1 MKCRVFME
9 RGMKMADLVKVED
22 VSFRYG
28 RDEEYALQNITFSV
42 REGEILGIVGPNGA
56 GKTTLLSLLE
66 GLHQPESGRI
76 ITAPNLRTGIL
87 FQVNGYFDNL
97 SVFENIDMF
106 QSMYRNAYDFEEL
119 DRIVDLEDIKD
130 KKVMELSGGQ
140 RQRFFLA
147 LSVLNRPDILILDEP
162 TTGLDPNARLM
173 LWNLIRKVTGTV
185 IVTSHYMDEVE
196 NLCDRVC
203 FVDKGRLFAVDS
215 PKKLINLSHVKG
227 YVTFSCK
234 DRDVIDEL
242 SESEEISRLD
252 VDTYRIGTERVD
264 DLIETLVGKYGGN
277 VYNIN
282 SRKPGLADAYCEITG
297 GVIEEG

>member
-1 MKCRVFME
+1 M
-9 RGMKMADLVKVED
+9 
-22 VSFRYG
+22 
-28 RDEEYALQNITFSV
+28 
-42 REGEILGIVGPNGA
+42 
-56 GKTTLLSLLE
+56 SLLE

-106 QSMYRNAYDFEEL
+106 QSMYRNAYDFKEL

-215 PKKLINLSHVKG
+215 PKKLIKLSHVKG

-234 DRDVIDEL
+234 DRDVIEEL

-264 DLIETLVGKYGGN
+264 DLIETLVGKYGGH